1 MAEDSDFLDQ
11 ISEALD
17 QIEKAATI
25 IGVDRTTG
33 AQTLFFSG
41 DDPDGPV
48 LHVPIDWH
56 TREPAALIALCRRLK
71 GRCDYD
77 MSSGA
82 RAGSSRS

>member
-1 MAEDSDFLDQ
+1 MAEDPDFLGE

-17 QIEKAATI
+17 QIKEAAVI

-33 AQTLFFSG
+33 AKTLFFSG
-41 DDPDGPV
+41 GASDGPV

-56 TREPAALIALCRRLK
+56 TREPVALIALCRRLK

-77 MSSGA
+77 LSS
-82 RAGSSRS
+82 